1 MISCF
6 PPFWL
11 KKHHFLGHQHDSSEL
26 ARLIYNLKIWKEYN
40 CLFHAFSAYKKLKGN
55 IIKKI
60 KVHRYESPF
69 FYLIYGIFLKYRISF
84 LTNQILI
91 MIKNCV
97 GPNKKNCLM
106 LFLHFKKKYWKK
118 LQNLVIRYFESP
130 FWLN

>member
-55 IIKKI
+55 IIKKNKGPPLWI
-60 KVHRYESPF
+60 AI

-84 LTNQILI
+84 LTNQILV

-106 LFLHFKKKYWKK
+106 LFLFFKKKILEEITKFGYP
-118 LQNLVIRYFESP
+118 L
-130 FWLN
+130 FWIPILT